1 MQDESMKEV
10 GVWLVIL
17 LVVVSGSAYA
27 LYVHG
32 RKKEKVAQLLNARV
46 QLAHQEFGR
55 IHFGDSR
62 LRAQLASDVRE
73 MLSQHVPVS
82 LDGLSPHDK
91 FQEQLLIDT
100 FDSMASI
107 EFIRD
112 LETKCGISFR
122 NEPSLGRD
130 LTFSELIDL
139 IEKRVTEL
147 EPKNR

>member
-1 MQDESMKEV
+1 MKEV
-10 GVWLVIL
+10 GAWSVIFF
-17 LVVVSGSAYA
+17 VIMSVSAYHF
-27 LYVHG
+27 YVVAKK
-32 RKKEKVAQLLNARV
+32 RKVRALLNARV

-73 MLSQHVPVS
+73 ILSQHVPVP
-82 LDGLSPHDK
+82 LDGLHPHDK

-107 EFIRD
+107 EFISD
-112 LETKCGISFR
+112 LEEKYGISFR

-130 LTFSELIDL
+130 LTFRELIDL

-147 EPKNR
+147 QPGDK

>member
-1 MQDESMKEV
+1 MKEV
-10 GVWLVIL
+10 GAWIVIL
-17 LVVVSGSAYA
+17 LMIVSVSAYA
-27 LYVHG
+27 LYVRG
-32 RKKEKVAQLLNARV
+32 RKKQKVVQLLNARV

-73 MLSQHVPVS
+73 ILSRHVPVP

-91 FQEQLLIDT
+91 FQEQLFVDT

-107 EFIRD
+107 EFISD
-112 LETKCGISFR
+112 LEERYGISFR
-122 NEPSLGRD
+122 NEPSLGSD
-130 LTFSELIDL
+130 LTFRELIDL

-147 EPKNR
+147 QPGDK